1 MLLEY
6 PREKGTMLVVEG
18 EGERRAYNEP
28 VSPTGQYFNSS
39 VLSICI
45 LAVFESDIPI
55 DDSPTMSTLE
65 NLFLPVNPRFSSIM
79 VPSLLSTRLDTY
91 AVDYVLSD
99 SRAVLIN
106 LFQVVYRRPVNLATI
121 QSQAAALYI
130 HTTLRKTT
138 MTISNLTGPIEQ
150 MIIAG
155 HPVRSF
161 HFMVVG
167 VPQSLTISV
176 ISYAGKL
183 KVAMGGERGFIDSE
197 LLILNLKKSF
207 ERIFEAAMGK
217 RT

>member
-79 VPSLLSTRLDTY
+79 
-91 AVDYVLSD
+91 
-99 SRAVLIN
+99 
-106 LFQVVYRRPVNLATI
+106 
-121 QSQAAALYI
+121 AAALYI